1 MQVKI
6 ANLYPYELNLYGEN
20 GNIKALK
27 YALEQKEVDVEIINI
42 NPNDKI
48 NFNDLDFI
56 YLGSG
61 TKENLELVI
70 ELLKL

>member
-27 YALEQKEVDVEIINI
+27 YAFSNRIK
-42 NPNDKI
+42 
-48 NFNDLDFI
+48 
-56 YLGSG
+56 
-61 TKENLELVI
+61 TK
-70 ELLKL
+70 

>member
-27 YALEQKEVDVEIINI
+27 YALEQK
-42 NPNDKI
+42 K
-48 NFNDLDFI
+48 LM
-56 YLGSG
+56 
-61 TKENLELVI
+61 
-70 ELLKL
+70 LKLSILILMIK